1 MILVTVMS
9 TTHIWPTLLTEGLL
23 QCSLPS
29 LLVKTML
36 EDLMYHLSS
45 LNWRLF
51 HFLVFVVYCFLKIFW
66 IAMFK
71 PHLDH
76 LANMVVVTFYS
87 LSIVIILWSRGLRVN
102 RNVIVI
108 PALLLYSKVLSP
120 VCFFLKR
127 ILRLLSAWLLT
138 FFFAVFYQA
147 YVAVLKLLKY
157 LRYLRRRPILAL
169 FTLAQWSYCVLI
181 IYCQKNTCDVIWQ
194 ALEYHIMFI
203 LFIGFLHVFW
213 AGIRKA
219 AQLILATEL
228 AGQDPLEAITAV
240 LPPTVI
246 PLNRRFPTSSP
257 IVPPIENCPNIQ
269 APYCAATLEACNLV
283 VPSGALQQLVD
294 VPAAAAPREGEMNQ
308 WPPAPSQEYQFDS
321 DDEDCLYYYND
332 IILIW

>member
-1 MILVTVMS
+1 MI
-9 TTHIWPTLLTEGLL
+9 
-23 QCSLPS
+23 
-29 LLVKTML
+29 

-51 HFLVFVVYCFLKIFW
+51 HLLVFVVYCFLKIFW

-87 LSIVIILWSRGLRVN
+87 LSIIIILWSRGLRIN
-102 RNVIVI
+102 RNVIFI

-120 VCFFLKR
+120 VFFFLKR
-127 ILRLLSAWLLT
+127 ILCLLSAWLLT
-138 FFFAVFYQA
+138 TFFAVFYQA

-169 FTLAQWSYCVLI
+169 FTVAQWSYCVLI
-181 IYCQKNTCDVIWQ
+181 IYCQKNTCDAIWQ

-203 LFIGFLHVFW
+203 LFIGFLYVFW
-213 AGIRKA
+213 AAICKA
-219 AQLILATEL
+219 AQLILANEL
-228 AGQDPLEAITAV
+228 AGQDPLETITAV

-246 PLNRRFPTSSP
+246 PLNNRFPTSCPFVLP
-257 IVPPIENCPNIQ
+257 IDDCAHIQ
-269 APYCAATLEACNLV
+269 APFCAGTFEACNLV
-283 VPSGALQQLVD
+283 VPSGSPQQPVD
-294 VPAAAAPREGEMNQ
+294 EPPAAAPREGEMNQ
-308 WPPAPSQEYQFDS
+308 WPPAPSQEYVDS
-321 DDEDCLYYYND
+321 EDDEDCLYYCND